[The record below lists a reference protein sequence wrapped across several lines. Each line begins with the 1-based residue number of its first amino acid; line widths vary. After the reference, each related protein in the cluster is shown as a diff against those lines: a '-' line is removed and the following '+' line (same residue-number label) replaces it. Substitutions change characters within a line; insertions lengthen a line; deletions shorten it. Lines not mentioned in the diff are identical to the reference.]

1 MQGQPLLSLRILVGA
16 TAVTTGVMLLT
27 KAVVDTTI
35 PRPPPKQKGP
45 AKPKKKKSGSLR
57 ESLQVRACCWGAC
70 WGELVW
76 LVWQGAAEF
85 VQPVQGS
92 VFGADDSLGQGCLD
106 QAGPD
111 SRSCHGLC

>member
-1 MQGQPLLSLRILVGA
+1 MTEPARVEPGVQGQPLLSLRILVGA

-57 ESLQVRACCWGAC
+57 ESLQVRGLLLGSMLGRACVAC
-70 WGELVW
+70 VGRGSRVC
-76 LVWQGAAEF
+76 AAY
-85 VQPVQGS
+85 S
-92 VFGADDSLGQGCLD
+92 GQCLWN
-106 QAGPD
+106 
-111 SRSCHGLC
+111 

>member
-1 MQGQPLLSLRILVGA
+1 MTELRQTEPARGKPGVQGQPLLSLRILVGA

-57 ESLQVRACCWGAC
+57 ESLQVRRLLLGIML
-70 WGELVW
+70 GEAVQSCSMGQQALCSLV
-76 LVWQGAAEF
+76 AAH
-85 VQPVQGS
+85 PWS
-92 VFGADDSLGQGCLD
+92 
-106 QAGPD
+106 
-111 SRSCHGLC
+111 